1 MGRAK
6 NDDAS
11 RSIFDMDKNLLEVGW
26 NIIVTKQ
33 TKELSY
39 CH

>member
-1 MGRAK
+1 MGMAK
-6 NDDAS
+6 HDDAP
-11 RSIFDMDKNLLEVGW
+11 RSTFDMDKNTLEISW